1 MSDVQNLLTDD
12 HQGKSILGVSI
23 VELLIGMFMGT
34 VVLSSALGLYMTQHN
49 HLLVQEDVSEIQGN
63 ARATAKLLANE
74 IRKTGY
80 LLPSIVTQLE
90 VMDTDPDTIII
101 RYATSKI
108 SGTFLDQDM
117 TSEYSNLVCTGNDL
131 RELSPGDWLYIYN
144 QIADQGEAFV
154 VSDVDYSN
162 RTIEHHLWPLERT
175 YPRGSQLN
183 TVERNKLY
191 IDLADSS
198 NLNLMIERLGQ
209 QPEIYAENIEDLDF
223 TYYLDDG
230 TVSSQLTNLDD
241 VRMIRIDVTSISQ
254 RPELNDTD
262 GHCRSRNLS
271 LKVKLRN
278 FGVD

>member
-1 MSDVQNLLTDD
+1 MSEVQNLLTDD
-12 HQGKSILGVSI
+12 HQEKSIQGVSI
-23 VELLIGMFMGT
+23 VELLIAMFMAT
-34 VVLSSALGLYMTQHN
+34 ILLSSALGLYMTQHN
-49 HLLVQEDVSEIQGN
+49 HLLVQEDVSDIQGN
-63 ARATAKLLANE
+63 VRATAKLLADE

-90 VMDTDPDTIII
+90 IKDTDPDTIII

-117 TSEYSNLVCTGNDL
+117 SSEYGDLVCTGNDL

-144 QIADQGEAFV
+144 RIADQGEAFV
-154 VSDVDYSN
+154 VSGIDYSN
-162 RTIEHHLWPLERT
+162 RTIEHHSRPLERI

-183 TVERNKLY
+183 TVVRNKFY
-191 IDLADSS
+191 INLADSS

-209 QPEIYAENIEDLDF
+209 QPEIYAENIEGLDF
-223 TYYLDDG
+223 TYHLDDG
-230 TVSSQLTNLDD
+230 TVSNQLTNIDN
-241 VRMIRIDVTSISQ
+241 VRMIGIDVTSKSQ

-262 GHCRSRNLS
+262 RQNRSRNLT

-278 FGVD
+278 FGKD

>member
-1 MSDVQNLLTDD
+1 MSEMQNHLAND
-12 HQGKSILGVSI
+12 HQDKRVLGVSI

-34 VVLSSALGLYMTQHN
+34 VVLSSVLGLYMTQHN
-49 HLLVQEDVSEIQGN
+49 QLLVQEDVSEIQGN
-63 ARATAKLLANE
+63 ARATAKLLADE

-80 LLPSIVTQLE
+80 LLPSIVTPLE
-90 VMDTDPDTIII
+90 VMNTNPDTIII

-117 TSEYSNLVCTGNDL
+117 SSEYGDLLCTGNDL
-131 RELSPGDWLYIYN
+131 QELSPGDWLYIYN
-144 QIADQGEAFV
+144 QMVDQGEAFV
-154 VSDVDYSN
+154 VSGVDYSN
-162 RTIEHHLWPLERT
+162 RTIEHHSWPLGRIYE
-175 YPRGSQLN
+175 RGSQLN
-183 TVERNKLY
+183 TVVRNKYY

-223 TYYLDDG
+223 TYYLEDG

-241 VRMIRIDVTSISQ
+241 VRMIGIDVTSKSQ
-254 RPELNDTD
+254 RSDLNDTD
-262 GHCRSRNLS
+262 RQNRSRNLT

-278 FGVD
+278 FGKD